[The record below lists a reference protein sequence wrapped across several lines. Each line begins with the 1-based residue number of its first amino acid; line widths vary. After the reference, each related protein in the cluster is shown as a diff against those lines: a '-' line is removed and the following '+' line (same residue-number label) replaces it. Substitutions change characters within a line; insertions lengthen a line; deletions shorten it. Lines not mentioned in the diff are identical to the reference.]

1 MVVRK
6 LSVFLLV
13 IAFHVVVLS
22 VVYLATRSDEP
33 DKPDPIPEEKE
44 VVEKKGTKGDGKA
57 TDVETNNPAKVDPV
71 DDKPKYDYVFHTVAK
86 GDYLSGIAN
95 KYKVSTK
102 TIMDVNN
109 LKDANKIF
117 LGQKLKIPV
126 NSQN

>member
-13 IAFHVVVLS
+13 IAFHVVVLG
-22 VVYLATRSDEP
+22 VVYLATRSGEPEKKTEKPNDEKIVENKETKTDTTP
-33 DKPDPIPEEKE
+33 KKDIPKPDPIEDE
-44 VVEKKGTKGDGKA
+44 
-57 TDVETNNPAKVDPV
+57 
-71 DDKPKYDYVFHTVAK
+71 KPKYDYVFHTVAK

-102 TIMDVNN
+102 SIMDVNN

-126 NSQN
+126 SN

>member
-13 IAFHVVVLS
+13 IAFHVVVLG

-33 DKPDPIPEEKE
+33 DKPEQPPEKK
-44 VVEKKGTKGDGKA
+44 VVEKKD
-57 TDVETNNPAKVDPV
+57 PKVDKKDSTPKDNKPDKTTV
-71 DDKPKYDYVFHTVAK
+71 DDETPKYDYIFHTVEK

-102 TIMDVNN
+102 SIMDVNN

-126 NSQN
+126 GSQN

>member
-13 IAFHVVVLS
+13 IAFHVVVLG
-22 VVYLATRSDEP
+22 VVYLATRSSEP
-33 DKPDPIPEEKE
+33 DKNDSNPDGKE
-44 VVEKKGTKGDGKA
+44 VVEKPKA
-57 TDVETNNPAKVDPV
+57 NGEKKPKEDPAPKQVDPIE
-71 DDKPKYDYVFHTVAK
+71 DEKPKYDYVFHTVAK

-102 TIMDVNN
+102 SIMDVNN